1 MFLHLSVSHSVH
13 SGGGLHLGGVCI
25 QGGLHVGVC
34 IWGESASSIKGVCI
48 HRGVCICIQGVGVC
62 IQGGWADPPIQILW
76 DRVNERAV
84 RTLLECSLVLPIQS
98 SCTPAASNIG
108 LIFWQYMDLAV
119 FFPAYGCRNT
129 FIFLGLH
136 LNSKTLKADGSIRLI
151 KTLPNI

>member
-25 QGGLHVGVC
+25 QGGLYIGVC
-34 IWGESASSIKGVCI
+34 IGGGVCI
-48 HRGVCICIQGVGVC
+48 HRGVC

-76 DRVNERAV
+76 DMVNERAV
-84 RTLLECSLVLPIQS
+84 RTLLECILVLPIQS

-136 LNSKTLKADGSIRLI
+136 LNSKTLKAGGSIRLI